1 MVWPCLHRHPLC
13 DHEQF
18 FGGTSASSSVK
29 WDCREERWQCMV
41 AASSALESIYL
52 SYDTYLG
59 VLGQVTG
66 TLKSQSPPF

>member
-1 MVWPCLHRHPLC
+1 
-13 DHEQF
+13 
-18 FGGTSASSSVK
+18 
-29 WDCREERWQCMV
+29 MV